1 MIEAKLTALV
11 TIAAIFYTILLS
23 FRVGALRGKTGV
35 AAPATSGHPTF
46 ERANRVHLNTL
57 EQLVLFLPVLWLAV
71 PAAGDIW
78 TASIG
83 ALWLIGRVIYAVTYM
98 QDPAK
103 RGPGMLITLGAT
115 FALMVISA
123 VGVARAFMA

>member
-23 FRVGALRGKTGV
+23 FRVGALRGRTGV

-46 ERANRVHLNTL
+46 ERAYRVHLNTV

-71 PAAGDIW
+71 PVVGDLW
-78 TASIG
+78 TAPIG

-103 RGPGMLITLGAT
+103 RGAGMLITLAAT
-115 FALMVISA
+115 LALMAISA
-123 VGVARAFMA
+123 IGVAQGFMA

>member
-11 TIAAIFYTILLS
+11 TIAVIFYTILLS

-46 ERANRVHLNTL
+46 ERAYRVHLNTV

-71 PAAGDIW
+71 PVVGDVW
-78 TASIG
+78 TAAIG
-83 ALWLIGRVIYAVTYM
+83 VVWLIGRVLYAVTYTR
-98 QDPAK
+98 DPAK
-103 RGPGMLITLGAT
+103 RGAGMLITLGAT
-115 FALMVISA
+115 LALMAITV
-123 VGVARAFMA
+123 VGVARGFMA